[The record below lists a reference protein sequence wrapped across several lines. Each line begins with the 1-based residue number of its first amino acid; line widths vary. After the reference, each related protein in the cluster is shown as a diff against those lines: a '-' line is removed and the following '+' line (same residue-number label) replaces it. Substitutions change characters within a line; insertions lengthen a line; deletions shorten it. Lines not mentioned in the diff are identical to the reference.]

1 MTRKKHFLFSLL
13 ISLALTA
20 CNDGSE
26 NSTKSESHSNKIT
39 GVVTAPRGAVVFYQN
54 STWWDNLLPSSAYAA
69 ITGLNPVGN
78 GSISLIRVDDSGMQ
92 VGDILATTLTSS
104 TGHYE
109 LSLPNG
115 VSFASNLVLQIIG
128 QHGRHMR
135 ALVVSNQVDLNPIS
149 DYVFQKLIDHGEPL
163 NSFSIAHVIALL
175 SQVNASSFA
184 ATGDMDSMLALIEQ
198 SVGNLVEQSL
208 SDIVSGV
215 PTATHREMYFG
226 IGLQDQT
233 NNTAFGYYS
242 EIWQQNV
249 DLQDPLTTN
258 RQWIFSHG
266 KGYWGLMAGRDSQDL
281 DEYYMPV
288 GYEADSDR
296 TVKYETA
303 LSSGSFRVDWT
314 TDIEKRSNLA
324 WQTAARTAEYYKVPD
339 KNIYF
344 SSDEKETDSYEM
356 NNDVIDYGSKVGY
369 GLSYGLRSLAKMP
382 TDMAFSD
389 LNGRYGLVEI
399 ESNMFSDGEIE
410 IESIR
415 RIITFNGSNVT
426 GWEGQVNGVQNTR
439 YGNSENEE
447 MDVYGNYPARFE
459 FDVSANGN
467 IAITGFSAL
476 FGGAKMTGFVS
487 DDYSFLALS
496 EYMGFSHITSLS
508 KMGLAVKLPDT
519 TPRLASR
526 SYRLL
531 FLQNEFYDGTKIKLA
546 KNDLNTTISW
556 IDLDNGTINYDTNEM
571 GVSGLGPYDKI
582 SFPTSSESSVVRETV
597 ISDTHE
603 VTIKAEVYGDEYKL
617 VGYFND
623 TGSLGVFTSEISNDP
638 FQGSDEIGIA
648 ILVETDN

>member
-1 MTRKKHFLFSLL
+1 MTRIKHFLFPLL
-13 ISLALTA
+13 ISLILTA

-26 NSTKSESHSNKIT
+26 NSTESESHSNKIT
-39 GVVTAPRGAVVFYQN
+39 GIVTAPSGAVVFYQEPA
-54 STWWDNLLPSSAYAA
+54 WWDHLLPSSAYAA

-78 GSISLIRVDDSGMQ
+78 GSISLIRVDDAGMQ

-104 TGHYE
+104 RGHYE

-115 VSFASNLVLQIIG
+115 VSFASNLVLRISG
-128 QHGRHMR
+128 QHGQHMR

-163 NSFSIAHVIALL
+163 NSFSIANVIALL

-184 ATGDMDSMLALIEQ
+184 ATGDMVSMLALIEQ

-233 NNTAFGYYS
+233 NNTSFGYYS

-249 DLQDPLTTN
+249 DLLKPLSGN
-258 RQWIFSHG
+258 RQWTFSHG
-266 KGYWGLMAGRDSQDL
+266 KGYWGLIAGRDSSDL

-288 GYEADSDR
+288 GYEANSDR

-303 LSSGSFRVDWT
+303 LSSGSFSVDWT

-324 WQTAARTAEYYKVPD
+324 WQTAPRTAEYYKVPD

-344 SSDEKETDSYEM
+344 SSDEKATDSYEM
-356 NNDVIDYGSKVGY
+356 NNNVIDSGSRVGY

-382 TDMAFSD
+382 TDMTFSD

-399 ESNMFSDGEIE
+399 SSDFFSDGIIE
-410 IESIR
+410 IESVR
-415 RIITFNGSNVT
+415 QIITFDGSNVT
-426 GWEGQVNGVQNTR
+426 GWGAETQGANNTR
-439 YGNSENEE
+439 YGNSENDES
-447 MDVYGNYPARFE
+447 DVYGHYPSRFN
-459 FDVSANGN
+459 FDVSANGD

-476 FGGAKMTGFVS
+476 FGGPKMTGFVS

-496 EYMGFSHITSLS
+496 EYRGFSHITSLS
-508 KMGLAVKLPDT
+508 KMGLAVKLADT

-531 FLQNEFYDGTKIKLA
+531 FLQNEFDGTKIKLA
-546 KNDLNTTISW
+546 RNDLNTTISW
-556 IDLDNGTINYDTNEM
+556 VDLDNATINYGTKEM
-571 GVSGLGPYDKI
+571 RVSGLGPYDKI
-582 SFPTSSESSVVRETV
+582 NSSTPPENSVVRETV

-603 VTIKAEVYGDEYKL
+603 VTIKAVVDGDEYKL

-623 TGSLGVFTSEISNDP
+623 TGSLGVFTSEISNDT
-638 FQGSDEIGIA
+638 FKGSDEIGIA